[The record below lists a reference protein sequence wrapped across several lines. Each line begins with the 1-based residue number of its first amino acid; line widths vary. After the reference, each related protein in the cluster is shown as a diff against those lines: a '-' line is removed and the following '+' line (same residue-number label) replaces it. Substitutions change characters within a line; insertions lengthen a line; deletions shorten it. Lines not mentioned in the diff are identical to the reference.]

1 MSVTVQKLLAFTVQ
15 KKGSDLHL
23 SAGIPPLI
31 RLHGEMTRLD
41 VPPLT
46 AEELQGMLYEVL
58 TTDQQKA
65 FEADVD
71 LGGAVE
77 VPQIGRYRVNC
88 FMQARGP
95 SAVFRTIPT
104 EVPTLADLKM
114 PAILAELA
122 LREKGLILVTGPTGC
137 GKSTTLAAMVNH
149 INEHRRGHIIT
160 VEDPIEFVH
169 RTKLSLINQREVG
182 RHTHSFANALRGAL
196 REDPDVILVGELRDL
211 ETTQLAITAAE
222 TGHVVFGTLHTNS
235 APKTVDRVIDIFPTG
250 QQAQI
255 RSMFSESL
263 VGIVS
268 QQLLRKKDGSG
279 RVCALEILVAIP
291 AVRNL
296 IREEKTSQ
304 ILSMIQ
310 TGSQYGMQSL
320 DQCLKTLVME
330 GVVSAEEAAGKAS
343 SPSVILGPGSAA
355 GKEAPRGGKE
365 HLPKAA

>member
-1 MSVTVQKLLAFTVQ
+1 MSVTVQKLLAFTQQ

-23 SAGIPPLI
+23 SAGLAPLM

-41 VPPLT
+41 VPPLG
-46 AEELQGMLYEVL
+46 AEELLGMLHEIMTEDQKGDFARELDLDFAIELAEV
-58 TTDQQKA
+58 
-65 FEADVD
+65 
-71 LGGAVE
+71 
-77 VPQIGRYRVNC
+77 GRYRVNL
-88 FMQARGP
+88 FMQSRGP

-104 EVPTLADLKM
+104 QIPTLADLKM
-114 PAILAELA
+114 PPILAELA
-122 LREKGLILVTGPTGC
+122 MKEKGLILVTGPTGS
-137 GKSTTLAAMVNH
+137 GKSTTLAAMIH
-149 INEHRRGHIIT
+149 HLNEHRRGHIIT
-160 VEDPIEFVH
+160 VEDPIEFMH
-169 RTKLSLINQREVG
+169 APRNCLIHQREVG

-196 REDPDVILVGELRDL
+196 REDPDILLVGELRDL

-235 APKTVDRVIDIFPTG
+235 APKTVDRVIDIFPSG

-263 VGIVS
+263 VGIIS

-279 RVCALEILVAIP
+279 RTCALEILVAIP

-296 IREEKTSQ
+296 IREEKTAQ

-330 GVVSAEEAAGKAS
+330 GVVSAEEAAGKVSNPTA
-343 SPSVILGPGSAA
+343 ILG
-355 GKEAPRGGKE
+355 GGKDLPHRPARE
-365 HLPKAA
+365 SLPKAA